1 MAIERKKKSPVR
13 KIIKSAA
20 INTPRH
26 LSLPVYDFLQDHD
39 IDREMS
45 FYQCFDL
52 LLIWIEDGY
61 FLKWE
66 TLVQFEKGVPIK
78 TKQQKIID
86 EVINFSIGNNKLLLD
101 IGIFQP
107 SEPWYET
114 VRKVAPRLI
123 LDPFKTYEFN
133 DVVYHNGWS
142 RLVECLNKHAQDLSL
157 PDGVATPFEVIPEN
171 TRQRLWLQDCFDAL
185 SGLGQMEELTLE
197 NEEQKP
203 WRIEDFIKALKEH
216 KDSVTYF
223 KLSIKSLI
231 KMVKLPLKD
240 EKILVASLLEKL
252 KMKSVSEPI
261 YDYL

>member
-1 MAIERKKKSPVR
+1 M
-13 KIIKSAA
+13 
-20 INTPRH
+20 
-26 LSLPVYDFLQDHD
+26 SLPVYDFLQDHD
-39 IDREMS
+39 INREMS

-52 LLIWIEDGY
+52 LLIWIEDGH

-66 TLVQFEKGVPIK
+66 TLVQFEKGLPLK

-86 EVINFSIGNNKLLLD
+86 EVINFSIGNKQSYHD
-101 IGIFQP
+101 IGIFRP
-107 SEPWYET
+107 SEPWYDT

-123 LDPFKTYEFN
+123 LDPFETYKFN
-133 DVVYHNGWS
+133 EVIYHNGWS
-142 RLVECLNKHAQDLSL
+142 RLIKCLNECAQDLSL
-157 PDGVATPFEVIPEN
+157 PDGVASPFEVIPEKVCH
-171 TRQRLWLQDCFDAL
+171 RLWLQDCFDAL

-197 NEEQKP
+197 NEDQKP
-203 WRIEDFIKALKEH
+203 WRIENFIKDLKEH

-252 KMKSVSEPI
+252 KMKSVSEAI